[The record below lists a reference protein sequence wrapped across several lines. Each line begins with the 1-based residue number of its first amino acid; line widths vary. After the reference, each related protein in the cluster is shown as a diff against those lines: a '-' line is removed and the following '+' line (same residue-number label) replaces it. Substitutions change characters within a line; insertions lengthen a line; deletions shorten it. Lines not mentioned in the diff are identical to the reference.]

1 MIDLTIHRQALDRN
15 IQKARESGVVIPTFE
30 NMKHPET
37 VPEPIRARL
46 RGVGLWDVDPLN
58 LFRITWKN
66 RAHRNPVDLYPRRTQ
81 LHRAAPSPHRRARP
95 HHRPGGQVVP
105 HRLPQG
111 GGLLRLSGS
120 PAGHRTVRRRGITGR
135 CGPPPATTAGAA
147 RSTPSCWGSG
157 RWPSSRRA

>member
-58 LFRITWKN
+58 LFRITIDVDIINLFFRRLTLLN
-66 RAHRNPVDLYPRRTQ
+66 R
-81 LHRAAPSPHRRARP
+81 
-95 HHRPGGQVVP
+95 
-105 HRLPQG
+105 
-111 GGLLRLSGS
+111 
-120 PAGHRTVRRRGITGR
+120 
-135 CGPPPATTAGAA
+135 
-147 RSTPSCWGSG
+147 
-157 RWPSSRRA
+157 